1 MLILGFEFDSKM
13 NDYKVVKIFYPGSG
27 KVPFV
32 ELYSINKG
40 AWLIIDSFSIVDVK
54 IVECVWSRCFFTW
67 KCALAYFQYCVLIF
81 DVEEENFKKIRLPPE
96 LSILHLHDYLTIFVI
111 NGCLSVIHYACDRER
126 ATHTVFNIWMKR
138 EPELWNKMY
147 KVNYFQTVF
156 DSVSLASS
164 TSDEIF
170 EFPLCG
176 QFVPL
181 GLVEYDREEITKLR
195 IQSRAYHLFFNE
207 YTPSLVL
214 FNRENGPIWC
224 PISKRSAKHFTHF
237 LLCIMRYM
245 CFILL
250 T

>member
-1 MLILGFEFDSKM
+1 MIHRTSISPFLITNRTLHRDYHPCMLILGFEFDSKM

-111 NGCLSVIHYACDRER
+111 NGCLSVIHYEYLHERE
-126 ATHTVFNIWMKR
+126 TTTVFNIWKKR
-138 EPELWNKMY
+138 EHELWNKIY
-147 KVNYFQTVF
+147 AVNLQTRV
-156 DSVSLASS
+156 DQRVLLALR
-164 TSDEIF
+164 TRDGIF
-170 EFPLCG
+170 
-176 QFVPL
+176 
-181 GLVEYDREEITKLR
+181 
-195 IQSRAYHLFFNE
+195 
-207 YTPSLVL
+207 
-214 FNRENGPIWC
+214 
-224 PISKRSAKHFTHF
+224 
-237 LLCIMRYM
+237 
-245 CFILL
+245 
-250 T
+250 